1 MKIVDGER
9 AWLAS
14 LVPSKGIGLAQAA
27 SSAVTVAGA
36 VARVGEQPVCWAI
49 EQGGIAAARIL
60 AEIPPFTG
68 GSTADEVL
76 RRGSEAASL
85 QALLV
90 LAEPSAN
97 LAPVSDASLAGI
109 RDFVRRNIPLDRV
122 LRAIRIGHAQ
132 LAQAYLRACEQLVG
146 PERLSQEMKQVSDE
160 LFRFVDGLSDGMAQE
175 YLAEYDRWVTSAAA
189 TRAATVRALLAGEA
203 TDAAAASRT
212 LGYNL
217 AGTHVGAIVWAEAPT
232 EDPRLHSAAEELL
245 RESGAGTTLVVPV
258 GAGRVWAWGT
268 ISAGSASAGP
278 ASTSS
283 VQHRHL
289 DVAEGLRAALGA
301 PAAGVEGF
309 CRTHREAART
319 EWLRGVNGADR
330 PRVTGYDDVVLPVLL
345 SADLEAAREFTRREL
360 GALTGPGEMM
370 QALRTTLLHYLSAER
385 SLVRVARELHIARG
399 TVAYRVKRAQEVIGG
414 EIADR
419 GFRLQAALLLAEEIG
434 EAVLGATPA
443 ERHQHR
449 PLPGSP
455 VT

>member
-1 MKIVDGER
+1 MVKIVDGER

-27 SSAVTVAGA
+27 SPAVAVAGA

-49 EQGGIAAARIL
+49 EQGEIAAARIS

-90 LAEPSAN
+90 LAEPSAD
-97 LAPVSDASLAGI
+97 LAPVSDASLDGI

-146 PERLSQEMKQVSDE
+146 PERLGQEMKHVSDE
-160 LFRFVDGLSDGMAQE
+160 LFRFVDGFSDGMAQE
-175 YLAEYDRWVTSAAA
+175 YLAEYHRWVTSAAA
-189 TRAATVRALLAGEA
+189 TRAAAVRALLAGEA
-203 TDAAAASRT
+203 TDVAAASRT
-212 LGYNL
+212 LGYHL
-217 AGTHVGAIVWAEAPT
+217 AGTHVGAIVWAEAPA
-232 EDPRLHSAAEELL
+232 EDPRLHSAADELL
-245 RESGAGTTLVVPV
+245 RGSGAGATLVIPV

-268 ISAGSASAGP
+268 ISAGPASAGP
-278 ASTSS
+278 
-283 VQHRHL
+283 VQNRHL
-289 DVAEGLRAALGA
+289 DVEEGLRVALGT
-301 PAAGVEGF
+301 PAAGIEGF
-309 CRTHREAART
+309 CRTHREAARI
-319 EWLRGVNGADR
+319 ERLRGVNGTDR

-443 ERHQHR
+443 EHHQHR
-449 PLPGSP
+449 PLPG
-455 VT
+455 